1 MRIRSDRTGRLHWG
15 RGAHEQAEWRSHMVG
30 HPVPRRAGR
39 IFQVKRAAIMMVM
52 TFLLPMK
59 RRVLTLGDGIH

>member
-1 MRIRSDRTGRLHWG
+1 
-15 RGAHEQAEWRSHMVG
+15 MVG
-30 HPVPRRAGR
+30 HPVPRRVGR